1 MGIDEECDSNLTN
14 WLWLFLVGL
23 YFLSMGI
30 VGVMKWYIRKQVQLA
45 SPMIKT
51 FKDLADEY
59 GPMVKSFTGNQLAS
73 IKVSMQAC
81 MYLCTFIIKGTHN
94 PRVPKGKDTPGYSGI
109 SI

>member
-1 MGIDEECDSNLTN
+1 
-14 WLWLFLVGL
+14 
-23 YFLSMGI
+23 MGI
-30 VGVMKWYIRKQVQLA
+30 VGIMKWYIRKQVQLA
-45 SPMIKT
+45 SPIIKT

-94 PRVPKGKDTPGYSGI
+94 PRVPKGRILKGFIFQERKEKKGFILTTIKGI
-109 SI
+109 KW

>member
-1 MGIDEECDSNLTN
+1 
-14 WLWLFLVGL
+14 
-23 YFLSMGI
+23 MGI

-94 PRVPKGKDTPGYSGI
+94 PRIPKGMDTQGFYISRKERKKRFLSDYQGY
-109 SI
+109 